1 VVLVVRGLKQSLK
14 KLPLAVAANA
24 LVKATL
30 VERDAA
36 MIRRRYLARA
46 QHLGIQ
52 APSDE
57 ATLRATVAQRIGRR
71 AAALGWPK
79 KIGGLHV
86 FLVYPLTNWEGILS
100 TALSAFG
107 KVTTFEWRS
116 RGFDDTAPNWVEVRD
131 SMSSALLDAFHAASR
146 ERAVDVVVAYSSGY
160 TLSAKVFA
168 EMAAHGAVTT
178 NFCFDDKTLWP
189 GPKLGDRHVSTAE
202 ICSTVDLNLTSD
214 PQGTLKYFVE
224 GGLAMFHAEAA
235 DPDLHR
241 PLDLPFEFDV
251 SFIGARFGWRPVLIR
266 ELRRYGIEVEC
277 FGTGWPNGAVSNE
290 DMRAIYAKSRINLGC
305 GGVGY
310 SSSLVCLKG
319 RDFEVPMSGALYLTQ
334 HNPELALV
342 FDVGREIVTY
352 SNPAD
357 CARIIAE
364 LLSDRDRAAAI
375 RKAAR
380 ERSIRDHTY
389 QARWSHV
396 FETIG
401 ALK

>member
-1 VVLVVRGLKQSLK
+1 M
-14 KLPLAVAANA
+14 PIAAAANA
-24 LVKATL
+24 LVKAAWL
-30 VERDAA
+30 ERNAA

-46 QHLGIQ
+46 RRLGIQ
-52 APSDE
+52 APSDD
-57 ATLRATVAQRIGRR
+57 ATLRTMVVQRIGQR

-79 KIGGLHV
+79 KKPDGLHI
-86 FLVYPLTNWEGILS
+86 FLIYPLTNWEGILS
-100 TALSAFG
+100 TALSSFG

-116 RGFDDTAPNWVEVRD
+116 LGFDETAPNWVKVRD
-131 SMSSALLDAFHAASR
+131 SMNHTLLDAYHAASR
-146 ERAVDVVVAYSSGY
+146 EQAVDVVVAYSSGY
-160 TLSAKVFA
+160 TLSAEVFTA
-168 EMAAHGAVTT
+168 MAARGAVTT
-178 NFCFDDKTLWP
+178 NFCFDDKVLWP
-189 GPKLGDRHVSTAE
+189 GPKLGDRRISTSE
-202 ICSTVDLNLTSD
+202 ICSSVDLNLTND

-224 GGLAMFHAEAA
+224 GGLAMFHPEAA
-235 DPDLHR
+235 DPHLHR

-266 ELRRYGIEVEC
+266 ELRRQLIEVEC
-277 FGTGWPNGAVSNE
+277 FGNGWPNGPVSNE
-290 DMRAIYAKSRINLGC
+290 AMRKIYAKSRINLGC

-334 HNPELALV
+334 HNPELSLV

-352 SNPAD
+352 RDPVD
-357 CARIIAE
+357 CARIIKE
-364 LLSDRDRAAAI
+364 LLNDGNRAASI

-389 QARWSHV
+389 QARWSRV

>member
-1 VVLVVRGLKQSLK
+1 
-14 KLPLAVAANA
+14 
-24 LVKATL
+24 
-30 VERDAA
+30 
-36 MIRRRYLARA
+36 MIRHRYLTRARR
-46 QHLGIQ
+46 LGIQ
-52 APSDE
+52 APSDD
-57 ATLRATVAQRIGRR
+57 AALRATVVQRVGQR

-79 KIGGLHV
+79 KNGDLHI

-100 TALSAFG
+100 TALSTFG

-116 RGFDDTAPNWVEVRD
+116 LGFNETAPNWVKVRD
-131 SMSSALLDAFHAASR
+131 SMNHALLDAYHAASR
-146 ERAVDVVVAYSSGY
+146 EQVVDVVVAYTSGY
-160 TLSAKVFA
+160 TLSAEVFA
-168 EMAAHGAVTT
+168 AMAARGAVTT
-178 NFCFDDKTLWP
+178 NFCFDDKVLWP
-189 GPKLGDRHVSTAE
+189 GPKLGDRRISTAE
-202 ICSTVDLNLTSD
+202 ICSSVDLNLTND

-235 DPDLHR
+235 DPHLHR

-266 ELRRYGIEVEC
+266 ELRRHGIEVEC
-277 FGTGWPNGAVSNE
+277 FGNGWPNGAVSNE
-290 DMRAIYAKSRINLGC
+290 DMREIYAKSRINLGC
-305 GGVGY
+305 GGIGY

-334 HNPELALV
+334 HNPELSLV

-352 SNPAD
+352 RDPAD
-357 CARIIAE
+357 CARIIKE
-364 LLSDRDRAAAI
+364 LLNDRNRAASI

-380 ERSIRDHTY
+380 ARSIRDHTY
-389 QARWSHV
+389 QARWARV